1 MLQDLIN
8 EDTRGPGF
16 PASYK
21 YDGLLRELAALLVPH
36 IVEHPSVQA
45 LLGGAAQLVTREQ
58 VEEIVQAKV
67 DDLGLIDKVF
77 AREIVRGELD
87 LTVEELVKAKM
98 DELGPLDKD
107 MIREVCEEVVDAS
120 DIDDKINDYM
130 SSNFDISDYESE
142 IKDIVDIDDAL
153 EDRLPDAVATCVQ
166 GLTFTVG
173 VSRY

>member
-36 IVEHPSVQA
+36 IVEHPSVQK

-58 VEEIVQAKV
+58 VEEIVQEKM
-67 DDLGLIDKVF
+67 DDLGPI
-77 AREIVRGELD
+77 
-87 LTVEELVKAKM
+87 
-98 DELGPLDKD
+98 DKD

-120 DIDDKINDYM
+120 DIDDKINEYM
-130 SSNFDISDYESE
+130 CNSFDISDYESE
-142 IKDIVDIDDAL
+142 IKDIVDVDDAL
-153 EDRLPDAVATCVQ
+153 EDRLPDAVHQCIQ
-166 GLTFTVG
+166 GLKFNVEVT
-173 VSRY
+173 SR

>member
-1 MLQDLIN
+1 MDQAELLSIIGSAYDKLVADVAARI
-8 EDTRGPGF
+8 ESRLLTTR
-16 PASYK
+16 
-21 YDGLLRELAALLVPH
+21 
-36 IVEHPSVQA
+36 
-45 LLGGAAQLVTREQ
+45 

>member
-36 IVEHPSVQA
+36 IVEHPDMQK
-45 LLGGAAQLVTREQ
+45 LLSGASQLVTRET

-67 DDLGLIDKVF
+67 DDLGLI
-77 AREIVRGELD
+77 
-87 LTVEELVKAKM
+87 
-98 DELGPLDKD
+98 DKD

-142 IKDIVDIDDAL
+142 IKDMVDVDDAIENYL
-153 EDRLPDAVATCVQ
+153 ITHLDDQVTQAVQ
-166 GLTFTVG
+166 GLTFNVE
-173 VSRY
+173 VSSR